1 MNIVI
6 VGAGE
11 VGRSVAAT
19 LAAEGHD
26 INLVEQNEEHAE
38 HVAEELDVRVVWLV
52 SMCPAAG
59 RARRRWFP
67 LC

>member
-38 HVAEELDVRVVWLV
+38 HVAEELDVRVV
-52 SMCPAAG
+52 CCNG
-59 RARRRWFP
+59 ARP
-67 LC
+67 QVL